1 MNIHRNPFVV
11 SVLAQGSSFA
21 DREEEV
27 ARIEEAF
34 TTPGGKLVVYGDR
47 RMGKSSAL
55 ERAAEKV
62 RNRKGRVAV
71 ASFATASDPAEAAQR
86 VLSAAQKATG
96 SSWRDLMEG
105 IARSLRVGF
114 QVSPSLDPTGMP
126 SLKFSFGVDPTNENE
141 ERGLLPEVLTALNDQ
156 LKRRKST
163 LGLGLDEFQRIHEW
177 GGENA
182 EWALRDA
189 IQRHHAIAYV
199 LAGSRRTLI
208 EAMVGTKGRAL
219 WKLADILPFGGI
231 DPDTLAVWIAER
243 ADATGLRMPDEE
255 GNAIVRLAG
264 PRTRDIVQL
273 ARAVWTMNR
282 SARRVP
288 AGAATLAMEQVALE
302 QAELFRTIFVGLN
315 ARQQSVLRAFATDS
329 EVRIMSSTAA
339 HRFGLGPK
347 SSVQSS
353 VKSLVALEHLTRQD
367 SGRYAFDDPFFL
379 RWVQVN
385 TLADIGEAVPPLE
398 P

>member
-1 MNIHRNPFVV
+1 MKNHRNPFVV
-11 SVLAQGSSFA
+11 SLLAQGLAFA

-34 TTPGGKLVVYGDR
+34 TSPGGELVVYGDR

-71 ASFATASDPAEAAQR
+71 ASFATASDPAEASQR
-86 VLSAAQKATG
+86 VLSAAQEAIG
-96 SSWRDLMEG
+96 SSWRDFTEG

-126 SLKFSFGVDPTNENE
+126 SLKFSFGVDPTNGEG
-141 ERGLLPEVLTALNDQ
+141 GLLPEVLTALNDQ
-156 LKRRKST
+156 LKRRRST

-208 EAMVGTKGRAL
+208 DAMVGTKGRAL

-231 DPDTLAVWIAER
+231 DPDTMAVWIAER
-243 ADATGLRMPDEE
+243 ADATGLRIPEEE

-282 SARRVP
+282 SARRVSP
-288 AGAATLAMEQVALE
+288 GAAALGMEQVVLE

-339 HRFGLGPK
+339 HWFGLGPK

-353 VKSLVALEHLTRQD
+353 VKSLVALEHLTRQE